1 MNVLIRYRGL
11 LFCHRLEPRADV
23 TASTRVR
30 TSCAGVQ
37 QQSGKEIRLTHLTHL
52 RTDSSST
59 LGAII
64 CTRLR
69 SLKPHSSERNG
80 PRCTTLQSHLRT
92 QREPFGTL
100 HSASAVPRTGTLSLT
115 CHGVLVVFDSNPTS
129 NAQLLG
135 AVERQRL
142 RGQISRIWP
151 SPHPTGLHPS
161 PLAAKDVSCARVSP
175 TQGGVLHPPLV
186 VVCNCHK
193 RVVPEVSEP
202 ALEVRE
208 LLLQLTPK
216 RTAHFPTTKVTPP
229 SAFLTRI
236 SRVRHFG
243 QASLRSLSTCLLD
256 LLPNHCQCMP

>member
-1 MNVLIRYRGL
+1 M
-11 LFCHRLEPRADV
+11 
-23 TASTRVR
+23 R

-37 QQSGKEIRLTHLTHL
+37 QQSGEEIRLTHLTHL

-59 LGAII
+59 SGAII
-64 CTRLR
+64 CTRLS
-69 SLKPHSSERNG
+69 SLTPHSSERNG
-80 PRCTTLQSHLRT
+80 PRCPTLQSHLRT
-92 QREPFGTL
+92 QCEPFGTL

-115 CHGVLVVFDSNPTS
+115 CHGVLVVFDSYSTS

-175 TQGGVLHPPLV
+175 TQGCVLHPPLV
-186 VVCNCHK
+186 VACNCHK

-202 ALEVRE
+202 ALESESFSSNLHRSV
-208 LLLQLTPK
+208 QLTFARRK
-216 RTAHFPTTKVTPP
+216 C
-229 SAFLTRI
+229 AF
-236 SRVRHFG
+236 
-243 QASLRSLSTCLLD
+243 CLLD
-256 LLPNHCQCMP
+256 QNLKSPPLWTSIPPLTERLSPRFAAQSLSVYAIMCSSGIASKWSVAQAEIGPLS